1 LNRAFLSFFEHYK
14 IYSQASKKSRP
25 RAAIAVPHSVTAY
38 AFKHLS
44 NRDTTVI
51 KLEDSLTNKS
61 MLLVSA
67 YLDATIKDPNK
78 IVGPKIQEIVDIT
91 DAQKWGLLIG
101 SDCNAHSLLWGSKKQ
116 NQRGDQVEN
125 FLALNSLFIKNTG
138 NTPTWDVSWSDGT
151 IIDITVTNKLL
162 EDRVT
167 DWLVCTD
174 YNSQSNHRLISFQL
188 NYISNKQIITTINYD
203 KANWDLFGKSLN
215 RQTVIYNPKRKWGS
229 KNLEQAATELDR
241 AINKA
246 LKKACPEIKIT
257 IGKHTP

>member
-1 LNRAFLSFFEHYK
+1 
-14 IYSQASKKSRP
+14 
-25 RAAIAVPHSVTAY
+25 
-38 AFKHLS
+38 
-44 NRDTTVI
+44 
-51 KLEDSLTNKS
+51 

-78 IVGPKIQEIVDIT
+78 IVGPIIQEIVNIT

-116 NQRGDQVEN
+116 NPRGDQVEN

-138 NTPTWDVSWSDGT
+138 NTPTWDVSWTNS

-162 EDRVT
+162 EDRVS

-174 YNSQSNHRLISFQL
+174 YNSQSDHRLISFQL
-188 NYISNKQIITTINYD
+188 NYISNEQIITTRNYD

-215 RQTVIYNPKRKWGS
+215 RQIVNGGAKIWNKQQLSLT
-229 KNLEQAATELDR
+229 EQ
-241 AINKA
+241 
-246 LKKACPEIKIT
+246 
-257 IGKHTP
+257 